1 MNKSKKMIK
10 QIFLILL
17 TSLFCIQLLN
27 PVPVYAA
34 KDEAEQNKEKGSG
47 TDYLP
52 FEFKLG
58 TKEKPGISMDYND
71 NYKKQNNATK
81 PTTQGAAWTEIMVK
95 YRVFIVGCAGAATL
109 TLLLI
114 WLYLFTKMGTSAT
127 NPMERRKASQSLVL
141 CGIATALLGSVTLF
155 TGLFLYIFR

>member
-1 MNKSKKMIK
+1 MNKLKKIMK
-10 QIFLILL
+10 EIFFILL

-27 PVPVYAA
+27 PVMVYAA
-34 KDEAEQNKEKGSG
+34 KDEAENNKETGSG

-52 FEFKLG
+52 FQFKIG
-58 TKEKPGISMDYND
+58 TKDNPGISMDYND
-71 NYKKQNNATK
+71 DYKKKNNATK
-81 PTTQGAAWTEIMVK
+81 PKTQGAAWTEVMVK
-95 YRVFIVGCAGAATL
+95 YRVFIVGCTGAATL

-114 WLYLFTKMGTSAT
+114 WLYLFTKMGTSAS